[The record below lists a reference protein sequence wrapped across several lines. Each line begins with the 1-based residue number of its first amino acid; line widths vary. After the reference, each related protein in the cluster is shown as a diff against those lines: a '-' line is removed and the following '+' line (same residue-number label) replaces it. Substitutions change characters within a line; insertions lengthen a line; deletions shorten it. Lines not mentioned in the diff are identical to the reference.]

1 MYTAEEMNAIAPD
14 HVLTWMKLK
23 TYGTPDPDDDANPT
37 RARSNSLKYWKKA
50 LSFSIPNR
58 HLGWNEIRG
67 EGNPTRCSM
76 ANDLI
81 KRVKQKEARKQG
93 ALSRT

>member
-50 LSFSIPNR
+50 LSFLYQIVIWDGMKFEVR
-58 HLGWNEIRG
+58 EILLGVRWQMI
-67 EGNPTRCSM
+67 
-76 ANDLI
+76 
-81 KRVKQKEARKQG
+81 
-93 ALSRT
+93 LSSE